1 MHPKLSFVLALCF
14 GAISFP
20 GTVYARD
27 MGAETVS
34 PESKAKEADPSL
46 LESLLLESR
55 QNPSDAD
62 ILRRLAAAQAANGDL
77 EAAEQTI
84 ARARMLA
91 PADSDIRL
99 ASAYIALWRGQ
110 LREAEVQATAV
121 AAAAPEYPGLAAFRQ
136 SLEAAQSVSST
147 KITSVTLSGGV
158 SDISFASGIG
168 QTWTNQSGAIAVA
181 LTPRDTIVANVERE
195 KRAQTDTR
203 LTAEYAR
210 RLDDG
215 FVTVSATITPK
226 ADFRE
231 TWSLAARGQFDLS
244 AQWSIQGD
252 MRVADYR
259 TDMIVALGSAV
270 EYRPI
275 RDVAVTARVINL
287 FGGGK
292 DHRLGGALRLLYQPD
307 NQIGGFVSVAEYPD
321 VEIDGTRQ
329 LRSFAAGVIVPLTD
343 ALTLRSTAEYDRR
356 KDSYRRR
363 ALMISLNWRSPS
375 L

>member
-1 MHPKLSFVLALCF
+1 MNPKLSFVLALCF

-20 GTVYARD
+20 GTVYSQE
-27 MGAETVS
+27 GGGGTIS

-55 QNPSDAD
+55 KNPSDAD

-77 EAAEQTI
+77 ELAAQTI
-84 ARARMLA
+84 ARAGMLA
-91 PADSDIRL
+91 PLDTDIRL

-110 LREAEVQATAV
+110 LRDAEVQASALATT
-121 AAAAPEYPGLAAFRQ
+121 APEYPGLAAFRQ
-136 SLEAAQSVSST
+136 SLDVAQSANAT
-147 KITSVTLSGGV
+147 KISSVTLSGGV
-158 SDISFASGIG
+158 ADISFASGIG

-181 LTPRDTIVANVERE
+181 LTPRDTIVATAERE
-195 KRAQTDTR
+195 KRTQSDTK

-231 TWSLAARGQFDLS
+231 KWSLAARGQFDLS
-244 AQWSIQGD
+244 GQWSIQGD
-252 MRVADYR
+252 MRVADYK

-275 RDVAVTARVINL
+275 RDIAVTARVINL

-307 NQIGGFVSVAEYPD
+307 NQIGGFVSAAEYPD

-329 LRSFAAGVIVPLTD
+329 LRSFAAGVITPLTD
-343 ALTLRSTAEYDRR
+343 TLTLRSTAEYDRR

-363 ALMISLNWRSPS
+363 AFMISLNWRSPS